1 MSSEDN
7 DSTSTGPIPGTVSM
21 SGTADVSNVGEFLV
35 AREATTK
42 FDSWLDRISDFC
54 SSILVKE
61 TRQAIK
67 SRQFFLT
74 FMVLLSVVIVWT
86 FFALSPAR
94 DGYEVDSL
102 GAFMLCGFLWIL
114 GLPLVLIIPYTTYRS
129 LAQEYEDGTID
140 MVLITTMKPYQ
151 IIAGKLGSAMLQV
164 LIYMAVLAPCISFC
178 YLLRGV
184 DISQIYYSIGGG
196 LIVSF
201 GLCCLAI
208 ALASAADSTR
218 LVQVIAVFL
227 ILGLLFCGWMWCL
240 LAWGICFAPMPANQR
255 PLINLML
262 AGPFLAWIS
271 TAIILFFAASAK
283 IAFSS
288 SNRSTM
294 IRVGVTVQVV
304 VFFGWLLA
312 AMAAFG
318 FNKHAFMSGSC
329 FAMQYL
335 LLAGSM
341 MIACHPGM
349 SPRVRRSLPT
359 TAFQRSL
366 YSLYMPGPGR
376 AFLFVVGLAFGLSS
390 IMAIVAVAYSL
401 FDIPFDV
408 ANVSGGMN
416 ATFTGIDAQFSVC
429 SIVANFVY
437 FLFFFCIVFLISRV
451 YAWRSQ
457 TRNPFVIEMG
467 ICAALLVFLA
477 TMGSYAIAPNVFW
490 DSMRNGFDISQIFN
504 WYRVQYT
511 AVDRN
516 IGDASI
522 YLMLIGVPTLVM
534 LFICLRLSASEL
546 TIAATTV
553 PERVREEDDELK
565 RERLWGHDADEET
578 IDEIFAAVRPG
589 QDS

>member
-1 MSSEDN
+1 
-7 DSTSTGPIPGTVSM
+7 
-21 SGTADVSNVGEFLV
+21 
-35 AREATTK
+35 
-42 FDSWLDRISDFC
+42 
-54 SSILVKE
+54 
-61 TRQAIK
+61 
-67 SRQFFLT
+67 
-74 FMVLLSVVIVWT
+74 VVIIWT

-240 LAWGICFAPMPANQR
+240 LAWAICFAPMPANQR
-255 PLINLML
+255 PLVNLML

-294 IRVGVTVQVV
+294 IRGGVLRMVACRDGGVWIQQVRVYVGFLFRDAIFVARRIDDDRLPSWDVAACAKIVADHRFPTFPVFVV
-304 VFFGWLLA
+304 
-312 AMAAFG
+312 
-318 FNKHAFMSGSC
+318 HAG
-329 FAMQYL
+329 
-335 LLAGSM
+335 AGQG
-341 MIACHPGM
+341 IP
-349 SPRVRRSLPT
+349 VRRRIGFRTKFHHGDCRDREL
-359 TAFQRSL
+359 
-366 YSLYMPGPGR
+366 
-376 AFLFVVGLAFGLSS
+376 VV
-390 IMAIVAVAYSL
+390 
-401 FDIPFDV
+401 
-408 ANVSGGMN
+408 
-416 ATFTGIDAQFSVC
+416 
-429 SIVANFVY
+429 
-437 FLFFFCIVFLISRV
+437 
-451 YAWRSQ
+451 
-457 TRNPFVIEMG
+457 
-467 ICAALLVFLA
+467 
-477 TMGSYAIAPNVFW
+477 
-490 DSMRNGFDISQIFN
+490 
-504 WYRVQYT
+504 
-511 AVDRN
+511 
-516 IGDASI
+516 
-522 YLMLIGVPTLVM
+522 
-534 LFICLRLSASEL
+534 
-546 TIAATTV
+546 
-553 PERVREEDDELK
+553 
-565 RERLWGHDADEET
+565 
-578 IDEIFAAVRPG
+578 
-589 QDS
+589 